1 MEFKVST
8 EKRRA
13 FQIKKARFAAADGKR
28 AREWYEQALDNSK
41 TLDSHKFPL
50 LTNEEVLR
58 WMHFNMFE
66 GRGRAKKISEDAW
79 GIAIVHEILGK
90 KVGTQWSAILG
101 EAIARELYSLIIPD
115 AILVPQP
122 EFSDE
127 KHFVVHTLDW
137 AIQVNGRLTKLVEVK
152 CGSYNTSGTACQ
164 KTYAVPRLYENVPE
178 IAGSSIDIC
187 VVGGQERITR
197 LDQHLLES
205 VPEGITRILSPDNRF
220 TYIGATEI
228 LHKYIMAK

>member
-8 EKRRA
+8 EERRA
-13 FQIKKARFAAADGKR
+13 FQRNKARFAAADAKR
-28 AREWYEQALDNSK
+28 SREWYEQALDYSK
-41 TLDSHKFPL
+41 TLDSRKFPL
-50 LTNEEVLR
+50 LTNEEILR

-66 GRGRAKKISEDAW
+66 GRGRARKISEDAW
-79 GIAIVHEILGK
+79 GVAIVGEILGK

-101 EAIARELYSLIIPD
+101 EAIARELYSLVMPGGNLI
-115 AILVPQP
+115 PQP
-122 EFSDE
+122 EFSDK
-127 KHFVVHTLDW
+127 KHFTVHTLDW
-137 AIQVNGRLTKLVEVK
+137 AIEVDGRLAKLVEVK

-164 KTYAVPRLYENVPE
+164 KTYAVPRLYEHVPE
-178 IAGSSIDIC
+178 IAGSSVDIC

-205 VPEGITRILSPDNRF
+205 VPEGIIRTASPDDRF

-228 LHKYIMAK
+228 LHKHIMAK